1 IRIGVGVGAAI
12 ALLSP
17 FALPSSSFD
26 FLRSFESFRHTRRAA
41 MMDEQ
46 TSSGRENVHKYKSK
60 FMGKL
65 FKEKKQ
71 ANDAD
76 VEVNAFLHGSSDKL
90 HMMQVEGPPNPPSLP
105 PIDTNRE
112 LNAFLRGSPD
122 KLHMM
127 PAEGP
132 PNPPSLSRIDTNSA
146 RRWPTA
152 AEVQSVG
159 RATRARPS
167 SPKPSRKGKG
177 LSVRF
182 AKEHPAIIGHGGD
195 EAISPV
201 AEIGARRSQ
210 TQPAL
215 HQPPPDQACPPDYMP
230 NATGGPGNTQDF
242 RPGPMR
248 RTQTGFESIPEQRSF
263 AETSARTSLITT
275 EDDYSNNVSTKT
287 EPYSSTSFAA
297 RARAEMQAAEGKAL
311 HAARSPGVDHP
322 PSRGLEPEITPQ
334 LRELSMNTM
343 RNSTMSV
350 SPGLPDQ
357 LVPGRPQT
365 PTDSQKSASIS
376 DSPIVLSR
384 TSTAQASLRSPANS
398 ITESPVPLSRTST
411 LQTTPNPTS
420 LMDYPPTLSR
430 TPTIGGS
437 KSSSCTD
444 SPFTLSRTPTMHSAV
459 LAIGDEALQDFSRRI
474 AHLYT
479 LFRLAAES
487 VKPISTCSLEES
499 VRAALWW
506 FLKGRVNLETT
517 ARERPKSPQ
526 AQQANA
532 FVRQQSYSDLGKA
545 LWIIESVG
553 DQVSDLRSR
562 TDGSDIYVVAILNSH
577 QNVLSGL
584 RKLTMSMKRNDLLP
598 QEHAMLPQGLDNT
611 IWVRNEGN
619 RSLVASQRHTLAIV
633 VSDALPL
640 GDSSWNFCYGR
651 IFVQGILEEEAASQ
665 SYRTPLLVS
674 MIRGVKERE
683 LKAMITSQDG
693 SLQLC
698 IQEDSNLGP
707 TWDDV
712 SWQSKSNSLKVEL
725 PRGFVL
731 RLQCSEQDY
740 RFIWGSYDYQ
750 TKIHES
756 LIQRRGEELIFDSVL
771 KNFKYIDENPDSRF
785 PKDILPN
792 CQLRVF
798 EKMFVD
804 KAATGV
810 RTMHRG
816 FRVALN
822 TSPQTKTLRGID
834 QDLPPKRPIQFNFLR
849 GDDGQPALDLKIH
862 NPKSNYKVVFG
873 FNDASERAQLHTLLT
888 GTALRDGEE
897 VVAAGVIKAFSIAGH
912 SFTATNPTC
921 LKILDWQS
929 FRIFN
934 EFDGDLESTNAVL
947 SDHLRVV
954 LDFKTG
960 SLTDRINVAPGELQF
975 RLDVKISKELKL
987 LRQPQE
993 DMTISVTESQVS
1005 RELPHELV
1013 ELLGLVEKSPSTR
1026 TYLFPGLQELH
1037 LFQAAL
1043 TGFVVLYDGMA
1054 TSFNISRRRMVV
1066 PIYKKWDAAST
1077 RLQVVRREKV
1087 IQLVAFFEN
1096 FNHGDC
1102 MNFPLKS
1109 TDVFETTSKGGKHSL
1124 KIVDAKFAMP
1134 KTRGDE
1140 EGSVGHQFVC
1150 LDMPE
1155 YPGEHDDITIVFDT
1169 DSERDKF
1176 VQALPAPSKM
1186 ASRMQS
1192 VRR

>member
-1 IRIGVGVGAAI
+1 
-12 ALLSP
+12 
-17 FALPSSSFD
+17 
-26 FLRSFESFRHTRRAA
+26 
-41 MMDEQ
+41 MDEN
-46 TSSGRENVHKYKSK
+46 TGSGRENAHKYKNK

-65 FKEKKQ
+65 FKEKKP

-76 VEVNAFLHGSSDKL
+76 VEVHAFLHGSSDKL
-90 HMMQVEGPPNPPSLP
+90 HMMQVE
-105 PIDTNRE
+105 D
-112 LNAFLRGSPD
+112 
-122 KLHMM
+122 
-127 PAEGP
+127 P

-159 RATRARPS
+159 RAMKGRPAS
-167 SPKPSRKGKG
+167 PPKPSRKG

-182 AKEHPAIIGHGGD
+182 TKEHPEIIGHGGD
-195 EAISPV
+195 EATSPV
-201 AEIGARRSQ
+201 SEIGARRSQ
-210 TQPAL
+210 SQPPR
-215 HQPPPDQACPPDYMP
+215 HQPPPDQARPPGFMP
-230 NATGGPGNTQDF
+230 NATGAPGNTQDF

-263 AETSARTSLITT
+263 AESSARTPRINT
-275 EDDYSNNVSTKT
+275 EDDYSNNDSIQTD
-287 EPYSSTSFAA
+287 PYDPTSFAA
-297 RARAEMQAAEGKAL
+297 RVKAEMQAAEGRAL
-311 HAARSPGVDHP
+311 HAARSPDVDHLQP
-322 PSRGLEPEITPQ
+322 GPSQGLDPELTPQ
-334 LRELSMNTM
+334 LRELHMNTM
-343 RNSTMSV
+343 RNSMISA
-350 SPGLPDQ
+350 SPGLPGQ

-376 DSPIVLSR
+376 GSPILLSR
-384 TSTAQASLRSPANS
+384 TSTGQASHRSPANS
-398 ITESPVPLSRTST
+398 ITESLVPLSRTST
-411 LQTTPNPTS
+411 LQTTPNPTP
-420 LMDYPPTLSR
+420 LMEYPLTLSR
-430 TPTIGGS
+430 TPTIGLS
-437 KSSSCTD
+437 KSSSSTD
-444 SPFTLSRTPTMHSAV
+444 NPFTLSRTPTMQSAV
-459 LAIGDEALQDFSRRI
+459 LAVGDEALQDFSRRV

-479 LFRLAAES
+479 LFRLAADS

-506 FLKGRVNLETT
+506 FLRGRMNLEAT

-553 DQVSDLRSR
+553 DQVSDLKSR
-562 TDGSDIYVVAILNSH
+562 TGGSDIYAVAILESH

-598 QEHAMLPQGLDNT
+598 REDVVLPQGLDNT
-611 IWVRNEGN
+611 IWVHDEGN
-619 RSLVASQRHTLAIV
+619 RSLVASQRHTLAIGI
-633 VSDALPL
+633 SDALPL
-640 GDSSWNFCYGR
+640 GDSSWTFCYGR
-651 IFVQGILEEEAASQ
+651 MFVQGILEEEAASQ
-665 SYRTPLLVS
+665 YYRAPLLVS
-674 MIRGVKERE
+674 LMRGVKEKE

-698 IQEDSNLGP
+698 IQEDGNLGP

-731 RLQCSEQDY
+731 RLHCSEQDY

-750 TKIHES
+750 TKIHAS
-756 LIQRRGEELIFDSVL
+756 LIQRRGEDLIFEAVL
-771 KNFKYIDENPDSRF
+771 KNFKYIDQNPESRF

-816 FRVALN
+816 FRIALN

-834 QDLPPKRPIQFNFLR
+834 QDLPPKLPIQFNFLR
-849 GDDGQPALDLKIH
+849 GEDGQPALDLKIH

-873 FNDASERAQLHTLLT
+873 FNDASERAHLHTLLT
-888 GTALRDGEE
+888 GTALRDGED
-897 VVAAGVIKAFSIAGH
+897 VVAEGAMKAFSIAGH
-912 SFTATNPTC
+912 SFGATHATC
-921 LKILDWQS
+921 LKILDWQN

-934 EFDGDLESTNAVL
+934 EYDGDLEGTNAVL

-960 SLTDRINVAPGELQF
+960 SLTDRINVAPGELQL
-975 RLDVKISKELKL
+975 RLDVKVSKELKL

-1005 RELPHELV
+1005 RELPHELA
-1013 ELLGLVEKSPSTR
+1013 ELLGMVEKSQSTR

-1037 LFQAAL
+1037 LFQAAV

-1087 IQLVAFFEN
+1087 VQLVAFFEN

-1102 MNFPLKS
+1102 MNFTLKS
-1109 TDVFETTSKGGKHSL
+1109 TDVFETSSRSGKHSL

-1134 KTRGDE
+1134 KARGE
-1140 EGSVGHQFVC
+1140 EEDSVGHQFVC

-1155 YPGEHDDITIVFDT
+1155 YPGEHDDITILFDT
-1169 DSERDKF
+1169 DSERDRF
-1176 VQALPAPSKM
+1176 AEALPAPSKM
-1186 ASRMQS
+1186 ASRMAS